1 MVRTEPS
8 IFRRECNHRPAI
20 EHPIEGPLGSISRSM
35 IMKKLVVAAGIV
47 VCIAVGM
54 PAIAQTKPT
63 IPVIVKDMT
72 SAYWRTVLAG
82 ARKAGQGLGGNAVEP
97 GAQSDY
103 DVRGPI

>member
-35 IMKKLVVAAGIV
+35 IMKKLGVAAGIV
-47 VCIAVGM
+47 VCIALGM
-54 PAIAQTKPT
+54 PAIGQTKPT

-72 SAYWRTVLAG
+72 SAYWRTVLPR
-82 ARKAGQGLGGNAVEP
+82 ARTARQSRGFTAVGLG
-97 GAQSDY
+97 AQPEYSE
-103 DVRGPI
+103 R